1 MCWVRKTLLPFKIF
15 PCIPSK
21 NVSLELS
28 TPSTGIQIDVYI
40 SSGRTGGLLHK
51 LSGIAQFMIAL
62 GITEEERMSFKTT
75 QRHLLKNRSLFYLLH
90 KCNIFY

>member
-15 PCIPSK
+15 PYIPSK